1 MPPKPTTLKPT
12 TPNPTPLPTATIED
26 RPAARRAPLSPRRL
40 ALIAGAVGLVGLAIY
55 ALRDTLTFE
64 TLRENRE
71 TLLAWRDANYM
82 LAALGYMLVYV
93 TVIALSLPGGAVM
106 TLTGG
111 FLFGLLPGT
120 AMTVLA
126 ATTGATLIFLAAKA
140 GFGDALHRRITAE
153 NSGGVLKRLE
163 AGLRKNAFNYLLM
176 IRLVPAFPFWLINLA
191 PAFLGIRLRTY
202 VAATFLGIIP
212 GTAVYT
218 WIGAG
223 LGEVFARG
231 EEPDFG
237 IIFDP
242 VILGPILGL
251 AALAVLPVVIG
262 RIRGRGVT
270 E

>member
-1 MPPKPTTLKPT
+1 MPTNRTTLSSAMT
-12 TPNPTPLPTATIED
+12 EH
-26 RPAARRAPLSPRRL
+26 RPAARRLPLSPRRL
-40 ALIAGAVGLVGLAIY
+40 ALIALAVGIVALAIY

-71 TLLAWRDANYM
+71 TLLAWRDANYL
-82 LAALGYMLVYV
+82 LAAAGYLALYV

-106 TLTGG
+106 TMTGG

-120 AMTVLA
+120 AMTVVA
-126 ATTGATLIFLAAKA
+126 ATTGATLIFLAARA
-140 GFGDALHRRITAE
+140 GFGDALHRRITAQG
-153 NSGGVLKRLE
+153 SGGLLKRLE
-163 AGLRKNAFNYLLM
+163 AGLRENAFNYLLT

-231 EEPDFG
+231 EEPDLG
-237 IIFDP
+237 LIFDP
-242 VILGPILGL
+242 MILGPILGL
-251 AALAVLPVVIG
+251 AALALLPVVI
-262 RIRGRGVT
+262 RKVRGRGVA